1 MGFGRRAFEHDQ
13 LGTSRRWGL
22 VKPQRHL
29 RRNSLCAALFG
40 TRCARPAARVA
51 AAASAGGRP
60 VPVAEARVRGGGT
73 VTTSG
78 EGGDVRC
85 THGARSKA
93 AAAAPQRRGARR
105 RRTSGCVETQRL
117 APRDLATPQRCGRR
131 PLPPP
136 LSQLARWDAAY
147 LRLLG
152 CCVRGSGPAAA
163 GAQQCLNVDCRE
175 QRNRGYVAAT
185 VLVSVAT
192 AGCDLPSGKVLE
204 EWLFEYKQCA
214 CDSNEMPSM
223 VQAYNL
229 MERVQA
235 LGHTTLQRR
244 HHKLTG

>member
-1 MGFGRRAFEHDQ
+1 MGRA
-13 LGTSRRWGL
+13 
-22 VKPQRHL
+22 
-29 RRNSLCAALFG
+29 
-40 TRCARPAARVA
+40 ARPRRQPRSGVA
-51 AAASAGGRP
+51 PAVDA
-60 VPVAEARVRGGGT
+60 
-73 VTTSG
+73 
-78 EGGDVRC
+78 
-85 THGARSKA
+85 
-93 AAAAPQRRGARR
+93 
-105 RRTSGCVETQRL
+105 RTSGCVETQRL

-235 LGHTTLQRR
+235 LGHTTLRKDATTSSQDEKVANRGQRTG
-244 HHKLTG
+244 LTGSTLRKQCQRA

>member
-1 MGFGRRAFEHDQ
+1 M
-13 LGTSRRWGL
+13 
-22 VKPQRHL
+22 
-29 RRNSLCAALFG
+29 
-40 TRCARPAARVA
+40 
-51 AAASAGGRP
+51 
-60 VPVAEARVRGGGT
+60 RGGGT

-152 CCVRGSGPAAA
+152 CCVRGSVPAAA

-235 LGHTTLQRR
+235 LGHTTLRR
-244 HHKLTG
+244 HHKLTGSKSGKQGSKDGADRINSEKTMSESMRDKICSGVRPAAQTNTPPPSPSHPFHVP